1 MIDTFLMIY
10 IIFCRLLELFLS
22 KKNTQKLL
30 EEGAVEFYKTHY
42 IFIVLFHVFFTAFF
56 LYKSFFNN
64 TINLEYLYLF
74 IVVQFLRYKI
84 IYDLGKF
91 WTTRI
96 IVIHKPLVKTFLFR
110 YLRHPN
116 YIIVFFEVLLVCLFF
131 DDFISVVLFSSV
143 NFVLICIRIFYEEKA
158 NKFRQKF

>member
-1 MIDTFLMIY
+1 MIY

-56 LYKSFFNN
+56 LNKSYFNN
-64 TINLEYLYLF
+64 TINMEYLYLF